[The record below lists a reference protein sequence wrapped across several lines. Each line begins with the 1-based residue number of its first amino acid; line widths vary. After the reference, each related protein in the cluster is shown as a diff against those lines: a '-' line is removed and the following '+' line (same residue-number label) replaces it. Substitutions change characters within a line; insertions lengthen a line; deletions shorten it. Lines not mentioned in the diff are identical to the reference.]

1 MQNREEALDFIYKGF
16 RDGRMQ
22 ARNMRRQ
29 RGLDRTR
36 AMYSPILAQRARGS
50 MASMP
55 PSMPVEETRVPEGG
69 SPMAEITETVS
80 SPPSA
85 QPPVEE
91 QTLPPT
97 MPTPPVPEN
106 DFSNDITDPNDHPD
120 DFSSF
125 STGNPMPMQY
135 SINRKTG
142 DKMIIASDPLPT
154 SEEFA
159 VQHPGHEVVSEAEY
173 KDYEKTQPQ
182 FDEVKQEQHSKA
194 FETAFEGMK
203 GETPS
208 TPDPPKPKKP
218 KPKEKPKP
226 DEVVAETAKK
236 TIKPQEEESKKPESD
251 SGINVRPLRLAD
263 KNPPKYGRFV
273 ESGKGVVGSILHTE
287 AKEKGLTRVMM
298 PGNKIAYMVGTPKP
312 DKEVVE
318 TAKKN
323 IKPKK
328 KATERGKSAVRAAS
342 DRLAR
347 SGMMGDTKDESPE
360 E

>member
-91 QTLPPT
+91 QPLPPT

-135 SINRKTG
+135 SINRETG
-142 DKMIIASDPLPT
+142 DKMIVASDPLPT

-173 KDYEKTQPQ
+173 KNYEKTQPQ
-182 FDEVKQEQHSKA
+182 FDKEKQEQHSKA

-226 DEVVAETAKK
+226 DKEFKTGKQLEAEE
-236 TIKPQEEESKKPESD
+236 IC
-251 SGINVRPLRLAD
+251 
-263 KNPPKYGRFV
+263 
-273 ESGKGVVGSILHTE
+273 
-287 AKEKGLTRVMM
+287 
-298 PGNKIAYMVGTPKP
+298 
-312 DKEVVE
+312 
-318 TAKKN
+318 
-323 IKPKK
+323 
-328 KATERGKSAVRAAS
+328 
-342 DRLAR
+342 
-347 SGMMGDTKDESPE
+347 
-360 E
+360 